1 MRAGP
6 VERLNHEKAH
16 DGGRCD
22 AEAGLPPQQRIAGHE
37 PKLLQVA
44 GKRFLNLIIE
54 ENKRNVMIT
63 MRGLNM
69 IEIMLYVTEY
79 KPILIIKN
87 RQNLFF

>member
-44 GKRFLNLIIE
+44 GKKIFEFHN
-54 ENKRNVMIT
+54 
-63 MRGLNM
+63 
-69 IEIMLYVTEY
+69 
-79 KPILIIKN
+79 
-87 RQNLFF
+87 